1 MNAILES
8 GMSQRKCGSRR
19 LPKGSAMQRY
29 QIVYSL
35 IHAGIAALL
44 VLFVRN
50 IELLS
55 LTFQEL
61 SHSAE
66 YSQWAVLALVP
77 VLTTLFKFSDEL
89 AIVLIEKVPVVS
101 FLLRRILAGEDFIE
115 GDWPLVV
122 VNDKTGELVYLGFL
136 TVSHEKGELR
146 VDGVDWRPDGVMA
159 HAFHSEQTRYS
170 RRLLQYWYGQ
180 GVNNQ
185 MRGYT
190 EIYFFPRKGRP
201 QRHAGEFL
209 DKQHA
214 SVRFYALR
222 IPRKARSVDEKI
234 AEARTVWAKLEPKMS
249 RMLAQDVSL
258 DWE

>member
-1 MNAILES
+1 
-8 GMSQRKCGSRR
+8 
-19 LPKGSAMQRY
+19 MQRY

-44 VLFVRN
+44 VMFVRN
-50 IELLS
+50 IDVLARL
-55 LTFQEL
+55 FQEL

-66 YSQWAVLALVP
+66 YGQWAVLALVP
-77 VLTTLFKFSDEL
+77 VLATLFKFSDEF
-89 AIVLIEKVPVVS
+89 AIVLIEKVPLVS
-101 FLLRRILAGEDFIE
+101 FLLRRVLAGEDFIE

-122 VNDKTGELVYLGFL
+122 VNERTGELIYLGFL
-136 TVSHEKGELR
+136 TISHERGELR
-146 VDGVDWRPDGVMA
+146 VDGVDWRPDGAVA
-159 HAFHSEQTRYS
+159 HAFHSEQSRYS

-190 EIYFFPRKGRP
+190 EIYFFPRRGRP
-201 QRHAGEFL
+201 KRHAGEFL

-214 SVRFYALR
+214 AVRFYALR
-222 IPRKARSVDEKI
+222 VPSRRRSVDEKI
-234 AEARTVWAKLEPKMS
+234 AEAREVWAKLEPKMP
-249 RMLAQDVSL
+249 RMLAQEVCL